1 MNVGICVCVL
11 LATLTSG
18 SLSLPT
24 QQKVVGV
31 QTKSKGHLLS
41 QETEGWAPLSDRF
54 SPSSLSFHSRQSR
67 SAPPAD
73 QLVNYSHQEDIADP
87 SSNLNQLIA
96 KLLSRKA
103 AGQRGRSSITSRAS
117 GPGASHRIKDRDYV
131 GWMDF
136 GRRSA
141 EEYEYSP

>member
-24 QQKVVGV
+24 QQKVSQEATGWA
-31 QTKSKGHLLS
+31 LLS
-41 QETEGWAPLSDRF
+41 DTLSPRL
-54 SPSSLSFHSRQSR
+54 SLHARQTR
-67 SAPPAD
+67 SAPPAE
-73 QLVNYSHQEDIADP
+73 QLVNYSHQEESTDP
-87 SSNLNQLIA
+87 RSVNQLLV
-96 KLLSRKA
+96 KLLSRIA
-103 AGQRGRSSITSRAS
+103 QGQRSRSSLSSRAS
-117 GPGASHRIKDRDYV
+117 GMGSSHRITDRDYV

-141 EEYEYSP
+141 EEYEYSS

>member
-1 MNVGICVCVL
+1 MRLGIVMNVGICVCVL

-24 QQKVVGV
+24 QQKV
-31 QTKSKGHLLS
+31 S

-54 SPSSLSFHSRQSR
+54 SPSRLSFHSRQSR

-73 QLVNYSHQEDIADP
+73 RLVNYSHQEDIANP

-96 KLLSRKA
+96 KLLSRNA